1 MLFRSLKSERVDNC
15 FLSIS
20 VHFNTNPNREENILW
35 KLNLTVE
42 SLVKQKSK
50 DT

>member
-1 MLFRSLKSERVDNC
+1 MLFRSLKSVRVDNC

-20 VHFNTNPNREENILW
+20 ERYNTNPNREENILW
-35 KLNLTVE
+35 NLNLTVE
-42 SLVKQKSK
+42 SLVKLKNK